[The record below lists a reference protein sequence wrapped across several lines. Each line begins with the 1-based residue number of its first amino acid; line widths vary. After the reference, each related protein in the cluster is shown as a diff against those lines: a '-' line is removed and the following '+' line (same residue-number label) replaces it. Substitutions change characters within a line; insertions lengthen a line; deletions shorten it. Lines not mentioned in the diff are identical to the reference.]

1 MFGGLINIVHL
12 RAFLIFFGF
21 LIVARIFVFVYEK
34 YLLEFVEKTEGN
46 FDDILI
52 KNLRKPVFFA
62 LIFLGAYVA
71 ISTLDVSENFLSVIK
86 NVLLSVFIIFFVYF
100 GVKLVDFLID
110 IWLKK
115 FVEKSETKLDDVVLP
130 LGHKAVSLF
139 FVIIALLLILNLWG
153 IKVGPLLASLGIVGL
168 AIGFALKDSLANI
181 FGGVSIIA
189 DRSFKIGDFVKLDTD
204 LGKVIDIGLRTTKIK
219 TIDNQVIIIPNGDLS
234 NSRIVNYAKPN
245 LATRIVV
252 PVRVAY
258 GSNVDKIKKILLKC
272 VDKLDKDILDEKK
285 AKVYF
290 IEMGDFALKF
300 KLIVPIKDYKK
311 KFKNAEILRT
321 EVYKA
326 LNRNKI
332 EIPFPT
338 YKIRR

>member
-1 MFGGLINIVHL
+1 
-12 RAFLIFFGF
+12 
-21 LIVARIFVFVYEK
+21 
-34 YLLEFVEKTEGN
+34 
-46 FDDILI
+46 
-52 KNLRKPVFFA
+52 
-62 LIFLGAYVA
+62 
-71 ISTLDVSENFLSVIK
+71 
-86 NVLLSVFIIFFVYF
+86 
-100 GVKLVDFLID
+100 
-110 IWLKK
+110 LKK

-311 KFKNAEILRT
+311 KFKNA
-321 EVYKA
+321 
-326 LNRNKI
+326 
-332 EIPFPT
+332 
-338 YKIRR
+338 